1 MVFLC
6 LIFFHPDYTVGFGIT
21 PNPALSRSRTVTAD
35 RELHPA
41 LKILLYGIFA
51 LQKAKIHLYAFM
63 IVLCEQ
69 KNKPFLLSCCTN
81 FHTKFYQICIIS
93 RNLGMLFYTTK
104 KYLLFATNY
113 DRLNPIKGSSLCAK
127 AHCQRSS
134 SRY

>member
-1 MVFLC
+1 MMVFLC

-51 LQKAKIHLYAFM
+51 LQKAKTHLYAFM

-69 KNKPFLLSCCTN
+69 KNKPFFVVMLHTFSYKILSDLHN
-81 FHTKFYQICIIS
+81 ITKSGYAI
-93 RNLGMLFYTTK
+93 LHYK
-104 KYLLFATNY
+104 KILAF
-113 DRLNPIKGSSLCAK
+113 
-127 AHCQRSS
+127 
-134 SRY
+134 RYKL